1 LVAITAPLM
10 KKNDGMDK
18 NERIASRRRFSWSA
32 DQAVQMI
39 LEMRT
44 LKPDEQ
50 LAHDVEMDP
59 SDKLETTARTG
70 ADGIVMTRINN

>member
-32 DQAVQMI
+32 AQAVQMI

-44 LKPDEQ
+44 LKPDER
-50 LAHDVEMDP
+50 LAQMWRWIR
-59 SDKLETTARTG
+59 RTNWKRQREL
-70 ADGIVMTRINN
+70 VLTE